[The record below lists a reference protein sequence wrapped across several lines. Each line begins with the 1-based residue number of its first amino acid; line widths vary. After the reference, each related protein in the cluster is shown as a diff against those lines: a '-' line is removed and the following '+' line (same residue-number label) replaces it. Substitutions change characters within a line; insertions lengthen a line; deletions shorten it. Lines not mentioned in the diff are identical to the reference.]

1 MLKFLQWYNLECG
14 DLRWKKIHVITNL
27 SAVQTAHKYKPQWK
41 MGLNKYKPRVIMAR
55 VQYTKIWWLIFE
67 KNPNSIKVGNLNSGL
82 SYVITIVLSVN
93 IHQSGLTSFWIFI
106 SPMGQGVEQTDT
118 GILVDFSSISVS
130 KAFAWSE
137 DTNVVVSK
145 PSS

>member
-1 MLKFLQWYNLECG
+1 
-14 DLRWKKIHVITNL
+14 
-27 SAVQTAHKYKPQWK
+27 
-41 MGLNKYKPRVIMAR
+41 
-55 VQYTKIWWLIFE
+55 
-67 KNPNSIKVGNLNSGL
+67 
-82 SYVITIVLSVN
+82 
-93 IHQSGLTSFWIFI
+93 
-106 SPMGQGVEQTDT
+106 MGQGVEQTDT